1 MARRE
6 NRYYPFLLTVLA
18 ALLLFP
24 SLPSAGQG
32 PGDLRTHYAAIHYP
46 DDRLL
51 AEFAGKITRDGRLS
65 AAADRPRVL
74 AAVKRDVDRIV
85 FRVRTLLD
93 MYPLNFRFAIR
104 IYPSYVKLGEAWRE
118 AGKFGPSPVAFY
130 SHSNGTVHVTVERLS
145 AGILA
150 HEIAHAVINSY
161 FDSPPP
167 AKAQEILSRYVDTHL
182 WDALP

>member
-18 ALLLFP
+18 ALLLLP
-24 SLPSAGQG
+24 SLPAAGQG
-32 PGDLRTHYAAIHYP
+32 PGNLRTNYAAIHYP
-46 DDRLL
+46 DDGLL
-51 AEFAGKITRDGRLS
+51 AEFEGKIAGPGGLPNP
-65 AAADRPRVL
+65 ADRTRVL

-93 MYPLNFRFAIR
+93 MYPINFRFSIR
-104 IYPSYVKLGEAWRE
+104 IYPSYGTLGEAWRE
-118 AGKFGPSPVAFY
+118 AGKLGPSPVAFY

-167 AKAQEILSRYVDTHL
+167 AKAQEILSRYVDAHL